1 MAARVSLLALEA
13 AAPCARGCHFLMEG
27 SDDIDKR
34 IAQIKLRRLEDIN
47 KSLSLAIERERISVT
62 NASFL

>member
-1 MAARVSLLALEA
+1 
-13 AAPCARGCHFLMEG
+13 MEG

>member
-1 MAARVSLLALEA
+1 VALLALEA
-13 AAPCARGCHFLMEG
+13 SAFWAARACIFMMEG